1 MQKTNCFY
9 LVKKLNNNNFNVRAF
24 SLLLYRKILIQKEVK
39 KYHLG
44 MIKICI
50 KKELQSKL
58 IIKNK
63 SGEESITKRCTFQE
77 PKIEVQAI

>member
-1 MQKTNCFY
+1 
-9 LVKKLNNNNFNVRAF
+9 
-24 SLLLYRKILIQKEVK
+24 
-39 KYHLG
+39 
-44 MIKICI
+44 MIKIYI

-58 IIKNK
+58 IKKNK